1 MKQPPHQAVH
11 PAIVRYANGSISA
24 VRAAGLL
31 GNMVTV
37 AEVILMTKAA
47 GLLPPQQTPEQEKA
61 ELARA
66 RHVLG
71 MD

>member
-1 MKQPPHQAVH
+1 MTQLAKQPVHQA
-11 PAIVRYANGSISA
+11 IVDYANGTISA
-24 VRAAGLL
+24 LKAASRL

-47 GLLPPQQTPEQEKA
+47 GLSPPQQTPEQERA
-61 ELARA
+61 ELAHA

>member
-1 MKQPPHQAVH
+1 MTQPVHHAVD
-11 PAIVRYANGSISA
+11 PAIVQYANGTISA
-24 VRAAGLL
+24 LKAASLL

-47 GLLPPQQTPEQEKA
+47 GLSPPRQTPEQEKA
-61 ELARA
+61 ELAHA

>member
-1 MKQPPHQAVH
+1 MKPPVH
-11 PAIVRYANGSISA
+11 PAIIQYANGTISA
-24 VRAAGLL
+24 LKAADLL
-31 GNMVTV
+31 GNMITV

-47 GLLPPQQTPEQEKA
+47 GLSPPRQTPEREQA
-61 ELARA
+61 ELAHA

>member
-1 MKQPPHQAVH
+1 MTQPLNQSAH
-11 PAIVRYANGSISA
+11 PVIVKYANGTISA
-24 VRAAGLL
+24 LKAASLL

-37 AEVILMTKAA
+37 AEIIMMTKAA
-47 GLLPPQQTPEQEKA
+47 GLSPPRQTLEQEQA
-61 ELARA
+61 ELVHA